1 MTTIRRIGRRPP
13 LINGKGP
20 MARAAEQR
28 PENFKELD
36 PQTQWDIDK
45 ALGILDWDGSPEK

>member
-1 MTTIRRIGRRPP
+1 
-13 LINGKGP
+13 